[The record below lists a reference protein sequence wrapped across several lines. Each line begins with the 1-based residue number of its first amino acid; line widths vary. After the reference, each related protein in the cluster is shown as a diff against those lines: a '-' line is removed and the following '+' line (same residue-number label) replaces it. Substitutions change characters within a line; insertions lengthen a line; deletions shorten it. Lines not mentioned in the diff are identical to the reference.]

1 MRAQELYALAWLSF
15 GIVHSLL
22 ATTAGR
28 EWLVR
33 VFGAYHRVAY
43 NVIAVVHFGA
53 ILVYGRWLFV
63 NHLAFVRPIWLY
75 IVLSAMVLG
84 GVIIIAIAL
93 LRDYDLGRFTGLAQ
107 VRAGRAG
114 ATLAEDEPLR
124 FDGLHRYVRHPLYTG
139 GFLVLWGLAHD
150 PMSVATAVWASLY
163 LMIGTWFEERRLLR
177 VYGDAYKQYRLK
189 VPAFMPWGGRAH

>member
-1 MRAQELYALAWLSF
+1 MRAQELYALAWLAF

-22 ATTAGR
+22 ATASGR

-33 VFGAYHRVAY
+33 VFGAYHRVTY
-43 NVIAVVHFGA
+43 NLIAVVSFAA
-53 ILVYGRWLFV
+53 ILLYGRVLFA
-63 NHLAFVRPIWLY
+63 NHLTFVRPIWLY
-75 IVLSAMVLG
+75 IFMTIMVLG
-84 GVIIIAIAL
+84 GLVILAL
-93 LRDYDLGRFTGLAQ
+93 ALRGYDVGRFTGLTQ
-107 VRAGRAG
+107 VRAGHAG

-124 FDGLHRYVRHPLYTG
+124 MDGLHRYVRHPLYTG

-177 VYGDAYKQYRLK
+177 VYGEAYAQYRLK
-189 VPAFMPWGGRAH
+189 VPAFMPWRGRAI

>member
-22 ATTAGR
+22 ATVAGR

-33 VFGAYHRVAY
+33 LCGAYHRIAY
-43 NVIAVVHFGA
+43 NLIAVVYFA
-53 ILVYGRWLFV
+53 ALLILGRWLFAERAV
-63 NHLAFVRPIWLY
+63 FVRPVWLY
-75 IVLSAMVLG
+75 AVMTLMVIGGIVILIV
-84 GVIIIAIAL
+84 AL
-93 LRDYDLGRFTGLAQ
+93 RGYDLGRFTGLTQ

-114 ATLAEDEPLR
+114 ATLAEDEPLKL
-124 FDGLHRYVRHPLYTG
+124 DGLHRYVRHPLYTG

-163 LMIGTWFEERRLLR
+163 LLIGTWFEERRLLR
-177 VYGDAYKQYRLK
+177 VYGEAYAQYRLR
-189 VPAFMPWGGRAH
+189 VPAFMPWRGKAI

>member
-22 ATTAGR
+22 ATFAGR

-33 VFGAYHRVAY
+33 SFGAYHRLAY
-43 NVIAVVHFGA
+43 NLIAVVHFA
-53 ILVYGRWLFV
+53 VLLALGRWLFAERA
-63 NHLAFVRPIWLY
+63 AFVRPVWLY
-75 IVLSAMVLG
+75 AFMTLMVIG
-84 GVIIIAIAL
+84 GVVILIVAI
-93 LRDYDLGRFTGLAQ
+93 RSYDVGRFTGLAQ

-124 FDGLHRYVRHPLYTG
+124 MDGLHRYVRHPLYTG

-150 PMSVATAVWASLY
+150 PMAVATAVWASLY
-163 LMIGTWFEERRLLR
+163 LLIGTWFEERRLLR
-177 VYGDAYKQYRLK
+177 VYGEAYAQYRLR
-189 VPAFMPWGGRAH
+189 VPAFMPWRGRAV